1 MPSLLWIVSE
11 MGKTYKVH
19 KFFDVD
25 EMTMEEP
32 CTCSSPVNFGEES
45 SESGTTIFN
54 SLHFSTESELNI
66 LHSYNTTRNGTI
78 FSEEDVDWAQLKKS
92 ECEA

>member
-1 MPSLLWIVSE
+1 

-25 EMTMEEP
+25 EITKEEP
-32 CTCSSPVNFGEES
+32 CTCSGPEES
-45 SESGTTIFN
+45 GITIFN
-54 SLHFSTESELNI
+54 ILHNSTESELQI
-66 LHSYNTTRNGTI
+66 LNSYNTTRNGTI